1 MMAVTKIWPIR
12 TSLSK
17 PINYVMNTDKT
28 ENPLFAQNSI
38 SEESYQAL
46 EDVIEYAAN
55 EDKTEQKYYVTTLGC
70 NKRCARDEFLR
81 VKKRFER
88 EGGIVA
94 FHAYQSFAEGET
106 TPEVAHKIGVRLAK
120 ELWGDRFQVVV
131 ATHVNTKCLHNHF
144 LLNSVSFKDGK
155 KYHDSYSSYAKMR
168 QASDELCIEY
178 GLSCI
183 ENPKKGREPLYEA
196 HLSKAGMPTRY
207 NVVKAAID
215 EAISKSCN
223 MYEFD
228 YHLKS
233 IGYTTQFN
241 PKRKYWTV
249 TPKGWNKPIRLKQ
262 LGEEY
267 TNERI
272 VERVMA
278 NPSSVRM
285 QDFHSG
291 RSKQYILTTRKDKIS
306 KVGGLKGL
314 YLKYC
319 YQLGYLPVYKQNP
332 NKVHYLLKD
341 DLIRCEM
348 FTEQIRLLSK
358 NGISDTAGLDLFIG
372 EKQELMAALSEQ
384 RDHLRKVNR
393 RMIPEEVKRQN
404 REKISE
410 ITERMKELRHDLKL
424 AEDIKKRSPVIEERL
439 EVIERENEKRRER

>member
-1 MMAVTKIWPIR
+1 MAVTKIWDIKGR
-12 TSLSK
+12 LDHSMD
-17 PINYVMNTDKT
+17 YVSNPEKT
-28 ENPLFAQNSI
+28 QNPKYTKADL
-38 SEESYQAL
+38 QAL
-46 EDVIEYAAN
+46 KDVLDYAMN
-55 EDKTEQKYYVTTLGC
+55 EDKTEKRFFVSGINCNTT
-70 NKRCARDEFLR
+70 CARDQFIT
-81 VKKRFER
+81 VKQAFNKED
-88 EGGIVA
+88 GIIA
-94 FHAYQSFAEGET
+94 YHGYQSFAEDET
-106 TPEVAHKIGVRLAK
+106 TPEVAHKIGVQLAK
-120 ELWGDRFQVVV
+120 ELWGDRFQVIV

-155 KYHDSYSSYAKMR
+155 KYHDSFASYAKMR

-196 HLSKAGMPTRY
+196 QLSKAGMPTRY
-207 NVVKAAID
+207 NVVKVAID

-233 IGYTTQFN
+233 MGYVTQFN

-285 QDFHSG
+285 QNFHSG
-291 RSKQYILTTRKDKIS
+291 GSKQYMLNTRKDKIN

-319 YQLGYLPVYKQNP
+319 YQLGYLPRYKQNP

-372 EKQELMAALSEQ
+372 EKQELMSGLSTQ
-384 RDHLRKVNR
+384 RDHLRRVNR
-393 RMIPEEVKRQN
+393 RVIPEEVKQQN

-410 ITERMKELRHDLKL
+410 ITKRMKSLRHDIKL
-424 AEDIKKRSPVIEERL
+424 AEDIKKRSPVMEERL

>member
-1 MMAVTKIWPIR
+1 MAVTKIWDIKGRLDHSMDYIR
-12 TSLSK
+12 N
-17 PINYVMNTDKT
+17 PEKT
-28 ENPLFAQNSI
+28 QNPKYNE
-38 SEESYQAL
+38 SELQAL
-46 EDVIEYAAN
+46 KDVLDYAMN
-55 EDKTEQKYYVTTLGC
+55 EDKTEQRFFVTGINC
-70 NKRCARDEFLR
+70 NTTCARDQFIT
-81 VKKRFER
+81 VKQAFDKED
-88 EGGIVA
+88 GIIA
-94 FHAYQSFAEGET
+94 YHGYQSFAEGET

-223 MYEFD
+223 MHEFD

-233 IGYTTQFN
+233 MGYVTQFN

-272 VERVMA
+272 LERVMA

-285 QDFHSG
+285 QNFHLG
-291 RSKQYILTTRKDKIS
+291 GSKQYVLTTRKDKIN

-319 YQLGYLPVYKQNP
+319 YQLGYLPRYKQNP
-332 NKVHYLLKD
+332 NKVHYLLKE

-358 NGISDTAGLDLFIG
+358 NGISDMAGLDLFIG
-372 EKQELMAALSEQ
+372 EKQELMAVLSEQ

-393 RMIPEEVKRQN
+393 RVIPEEMKQQN
-404 REKISE
+404 RVKISE
-410 ITERMKELRHDLKL
+410 ITNRMKGLRHELKL

>member
-1 MMAVTKIWPIR
+1 MAVTKIWDIKGR
-12 TSLSK
+12 LDHSMD
-17 PINYVMNTDKT
+17 YVSNPEKT
-28 ENPLFAQNSI
+28 QNPKYNEIEL
-38 SEESYQAL
+38 QAL
-46 EDVIEYAAN
+46 KDVLDYAMN
-55 EDKTEQKYYVTTLGC
+55 EDKTERRFFVTGINC
-70 NKRCARDEFLR
+70 NTTCARDQFII
-81 VKKRFER
+81 VKQSFNKED
-88 EGGIVA
+88 GIIA
-94 FHAYQSFAEGET
+94 YHGYQSFAEGET
-106 TPEVAHKIGVRLAK
+106 TPEVAHQIGVQLAK

-131 ATHVNTKCLHNHF
+131 STHLNTKCLHNHF

-155 KYHDSYSSYAKMR
+155 KYHDSFSSYAKMR
-168 QASDELCIEY
+168 EVSDRLCIEY
-178 GLSCI
+178 GLSYI
-183 ENPKKGREPLYEA
+183 ENPKKGREHLYEA
-196 HLSKAGMPTRY
+196 QLSKAGMPTRY

-223 MYEFD
+223 MREFD

-233 IGYTTQFN
+233 MGYVTQFN

-285 QDFHSG
+285 QSFHTG
-291 RSKQYILTTRKDKIS
+291 GTKQYALATRKDKIN

-319 YQLGYLPVYKQNP
+319 YQLGYLPRYKQNP

-358 NGISDTAGLDLFIG
+358 NGISDMAGLDLFIG
-372 EKQELMAALSEQ
+372 EKQELMLGLSTQ

-393 RMIPEEVKRQN
+393 RMIPEEVKQQN

-410 ITERMKELRHDLKL
+410 ITERMKSLRDDIKL
-424 AEDIKKRSPVIEERL
+424 AEDIKKRSPVMEERL

>member
-1 MMAVTKIWPIR
+1 MAVTKIWDIR
-12 TSLSK
+12 GRLDHSMD
-17 PINYVMNTDKT
+17 YVSNPEKT
-28 ENPLFAQNSI
+28 HNPKYNETEL
-38 SEESYQAL
+38 QAL
-46 EDVIEYAAN
+46 KDVLDYAMN
-55 EDKTEQKYYVTTLGC
+55 EDKTEQRFFVTGINC
-70 NKRCARDEFLR
+70 NTTCARDQFIT
-81 VKKRFER
+81 VKQAFNKED
-88 EGGIVA
+88 GIIA
-94 FHAYQSFAEGET
+94 YHGYQSFAADET
-106 TPEVAHKIGVRLAK
+106 TPEVAHKIGVQLAR
-120 ELWGDRFQVVV
+120 ELWGDRFQVIV

-155 KYHDSYSSYAKMR
+155 KYHDCRASYAAMR
-168 QASDELCIEY
+168 QTSDKLCIEY
-178 GLSCI
+178 GLSYI

-196 HLSKAGMPTRY
+196 QLSKAGMPTRY

-228 YHLKS
+228 YHLKAM
-233 IGYTTQFN
+233 GYVTQFN

-249 TPKGWNKPIRLKQ
+249 IPKGWNKPIRLKQ

-285 QDFHSG
+285 KDFHAGSG
-291 RSKQYILTTRKDKIS
+291 KQYILAMRKDRIN

-319 YQLGYLPVYKQNP
+319 YQLGYLPRYKQNP

-358 NGISDTAGLDLFIG
+358 NEISDTAGLDLFIS
-372 EKQELMAALSEQ
+372 EKKELMSGLSTQ

-393 RMIPEEVKRQN
+393 RMVPEELKQQN

-410 ITERMKELRHDLKL
+410 ITERMKSLRNDIKL